1 MGKPANRW
9 RTVSWWVRPVDHTVD
24 SHSKS
29 PGPRRGQ
36 LGRKV
41 IIASVV
47 SCLVSLGLT
56 ASSAGPA
63 DGRAPVCE
71 PAHCASGV
79 PQQLLSST
87 STGKADVGVHAD
99 TGGAYWLVASD
110 GGVFSLGGAVFH
122 GSMGALRLNKP
133 IVGMAA
139 TPDGGG
145 YWLVASDGGV
155 FSLGDAVFHGSMG
168 ALRLNKPI
176 VGMAATP
183 DGGGYWLVASDGGVF
198 AIGDAVFHGSM
209 GAVRLNQPIVGMA
222 STTPASGAGGAASG
236 GSWWTPPVGNV
247 PWQWEIAHPL
257 DVTNASD
264 MGTGVST
271 YLGAPA
277 PNPVVYDIDG
287 ILNPASTVT
296 ALHAA
301 GDRAICYIEVGSA
314 GDYYT
319 TAQEGVA
326 TTYYAQLQSAG
337 VFGALMSGY
346 PEYYLDIS
354 NPQTVTIIEN
364 MISQQCQQKGFDAV
378 ETDIDE
384 SYPDATGFPLTK
396 AIEEQ
401 YMTTLAN
408 YMHSI
413 GLGWIIKNPDDT
425 GDSYAADMESLADGV
440 LTEQCNQYGTCN
452 LLSAYQG
459 HKAVFNAEYNLA
471 TSSFCPADNAAGFN
485 GALFNVA
492 LDGGRAPCR

>member
-9 RTVSWWVRPVDHTVD
+9 RTASWWVRPVDHTVD

-110 GGVFSLGGAVFH
+110 GGVFSLGG
-122 GSMGALRLNKP
+122 
-133 IVGMAA
+133 
-139 TPDGGG
+139 
-145 YWLVASDGGV
+145 
-155 FSLGDAVFHGSMG
+155 AVFHGSMG